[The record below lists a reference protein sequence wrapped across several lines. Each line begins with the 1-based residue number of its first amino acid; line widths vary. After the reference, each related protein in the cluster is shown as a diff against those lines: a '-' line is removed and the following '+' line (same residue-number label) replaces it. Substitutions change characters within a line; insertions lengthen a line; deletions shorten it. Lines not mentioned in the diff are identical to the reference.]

1 VRITLSIL
9 LVLFGVSTLRAAEGL
24 PFPEAGINLARFTPD
39 TTQTD
44 TAAGAHKAIVDTNL
58 VRDTTV
64 SADTSA
70 TKAAIDTV
78 VTYSA
83 ADSIVYSIST
93 RQMMLYKKGDM
104 KYRDFKLD
112 AGHISINWDTSI
124 LTAEGTK
131 DTADKTIEQPIFS
144 QGGETYDGSQVAY
157 DFKSQ
162 RGRVNIA
169 NTVISKSYYHGELI
183 KKYAKDVM
191 YIENGRFTSCDKA
204 DPDYYFQSS
213 KMKLI
218 VNDRIIAEPII
229 LYVDGVPVFALPF
242 GVFPA
247 RSGRRSGI
255 ITPSFGENQTYG
267 RYLSHFG
274 YFWAINDYS
283 DLTTTADWW
292 TRGSYDLKSGFRYN
306 ARYYFQGSVYGS
318 YSYMA
323 IGQPGDP
330 TRSVEKNWSLVMTHE
345 QTLDPN
351 TQLVANVSM
360 SSQDYYK
367 ATALD
372 YADLLNQSQ
381 NLVSNV
387 SLTRTW
393 PEAGNSMTLNLHRD
407 QNLQNGSITA
417 NLPNIS
423 FSHGQS
429 YPFRSAAHANT
440 PLDQLAWYE
449 LIGYSYNGQFE
460 NNTSKL
466 ADTSSSTGFDRFNTY
481 GASHLMSISASP
493 KIGFFTLSPFV
504 SITDK
509 MYGSK
514 TILHSVPDYR
524 GTDSLVAEKINGFN
538 NIGYFSTGLTINT
551 RLFGIMQ
558 PNLFGITAFRHTLQ
572 PSITVSYQPDFSK
585 SFWGYYGTYDSLNG
599 NPAAYNFYGSQPYI
613 FGGAPQGEFGGMT
626 FSLSNNF
633 EMKTKSSDTSQTENK
648 IQLLNL
654 GMNMSYNFLA
664 RGYNL
669 PLSELNVNYRTNI
682 AGKVDIG
689 GTSTFN
695 FYQYDYAAGRRINK
709 LLLSEG
715 QVADMTNFTL
725 SFSTSFQG
733 KKTQRQSTPQP
744 GEEDSVQSEQQY
756 NRFYQQI
763 QPPDL
768 SIPWNLR
775 LGFSFGVS
783 RPAPAT
789 VSRNANL
796 QFDLGFNLTEN
807 WKIGFTGGYDFIQ
820 HDVVVPAVTVY
831 RDLHCWE
838 MTLRWNPIG
847 YLRGFNLEIRIKA
860 PQLRDV
866 KITKREYQ
874 NIGF

>member
-1 VRITLSIL
+1 M
-9 LVLFGVSTLRAAEGL
+9 LFGVSGLRASEG
-24 PFPEAGINLARFTPD
+24 FRIHSHEFAAGSRTDD
-39 TTQTD
+39 TTLVD
-44 TAAGAHKAIVDTNL
+44 TAAIHTRAAADTTSS
-58 VRDTTV
+58 RDTTA
-64 SADTSA
+64 SADTTT

-83 ADSIVYSIST
+83 SDSIVYSIST
-93 RQMMLYKKGDM
+93 REMKLYKKGDM

-112 AGHISINWDTSI
+112 AGHININWDTAI

-131 DTADKTIEQPIFS
+131 DTADNIIDQPIFTD
-144 QGGETYDGSQVAY
+144 GGETYDGSHVAY

-162 RGRVNIA
+162 KGRVNVA
-169 NTVISKSYYHGELI
+169 NTVISRSYYHGELI
-183 KKYAKDVM
+183 KKYAKDVL
-191 YIENGRFTSCDKA
+191 YVENGRFTTCDKK

-213 KMKLI
+213 RMKLV
-218 VNDRIIAEPII
+218 VNDRIVAEPII
-229 LYVDGVPVFALPF
+229 MYVDGVPVFALPF

-255 ITPSFGENQTYG
+255 ITPSFGESQDYG

-274 YFWAINDYS
+274 YFWAINDYM

-292 TRGSYDLKSGFRYN
+292 MHGKYDLKTGFRYN
-306 ARYYFQGSVYGS
+306 VRYLFNGSVYGS
-318 YSYMA
+318 YAYEA
-323 IGQPGDP
+323 KGLPGDP
-330 TRSVEKNWSLVMTHE
+330 GRLPQTNWNLAITHQ
-345 QTLDPN
+345 QTIDPN
-351 TQLVANVSM
+351 TQLTANVSM
-360 SSQDYYK
+360 SSFNYFRT
-367 ATALD
+367 TALD
-372 YADLLNQSQ
+372 YTELLQQ

-387 SLTRTW
+387 TLSRNW
-393 PEAGNSMTLNLHRD
+393 PESGNSLQLNLHRD
-407 QNLQNGSITA
+407 QNLQDGSITSS
-417 NLPNIS
+417 LPNIM
-423 FSHGQS
+423 FSHNQS

-449 LIGYSYNGQFE
+449 LIGYSYNGQFQS
-460 NNTSKL
+460 NASKL
-466 ADTSSSTGFDRFNTY
+466 ADTTSSTGFDKFSTL
-481 GASHLMSISASP
+481 GALHTVSISASP
-493 KIGFFTLSPFV
+493 KIGFFTFSPFI

-514 TILHSVPDYR
+514 TILYSVPSYK
-524 GTDSLVAEKINGFN
+524 GTDSLVAEKVRGFD
-538 NIGYFSTGLTINT
+538 NIGYFNTGISTST

-558 PNLFGITAFRHTLQ
+558 PNIFGITAFRHTLQ

-585 SFWGYYGTYDSLNG
+585 AFWGYYGQYDSLNG
-599 NPAAYNFYGSQPYI
+599 NPATYSHYQWNDYV

-626 FSLSNNF
+626 FSLNNNF
-633 EMKTKSSDTSQTENK
+633 EMKMKSSDTSQTENK

-654 GMNMSYNFLA
+654 GLNMSYNFLA
-664 RGYNL
+664 KGYNL

-682 AGKVDIG
+682 AGKIDIG
-689 GTSTFN
+689 GASTFN
-695 FYQYDYAAGRRINK
+695 FYQYDYASRRRINK

-715 QVADMTNFTL
+715 QLPDMTSFNL

-733 KKTQRQSTPQP
+733 KKTQRTSESQPQA
-744 GEEDSVQSEQQY
+744 EDSVRSEQQY

-775 LGFSFGVS
+775 LGFSYGITK
-783 RPAPAT
+783 PTPLT
-789 VSRNANL
+789 VNRYASL

-820 HDVVVPAVTVY
+820 HDVVTPAVTVY

-860 PQLRDV
+860 PQLRDI

-874 NIGF
+874 NFGY